1 METGRVCT
9 EDEAVHGCLEE
20 EDPDPRDQEEAH
32 LKDQEKS
39 GLELLV
45 LHQDNQQ
52 KNQETDREE
61 VPEVQENHQEGQET
75 GKETRFT
82 PARGS

>member
-20 EDPDPRDQEEAH
+20 EDPDQRDQEEAH
-32 LKDQEKS
+32 LKDREKF
-39 GLELLV
+39 GLEFLV
-45 LHQDNQQ
+45 PHQDNYQE
-52 KNQETDREE
+52 NQETDREE
-61 VPEVQENHQEGQET
+61 VSEENHQEDRETGQET
-75 GKETRFT
+75 RST